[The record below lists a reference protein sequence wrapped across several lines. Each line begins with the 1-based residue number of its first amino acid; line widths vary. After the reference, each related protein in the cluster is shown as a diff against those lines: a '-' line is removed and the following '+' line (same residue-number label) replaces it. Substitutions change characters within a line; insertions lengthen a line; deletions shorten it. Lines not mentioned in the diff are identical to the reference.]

1 MLLKKLLKPK
11 YIYIYIFLFNLGLF
25 ILSTDNYK
33 YLLMR
38 VDQEI
43 MIMTA
48 AKMFYFDMNVF
59 EAAWNH
65 HTPPIFYLFRLIFH
79 FTNFINVYE
88 GLFVLYSALLITIN
102 ILLYKLIY
110 KLTDSYLVSFIF
122 STLFIFDLSHTTV
135 GEKLLFDNRTIG
147 IVFQILLLLYS
158 FKIIEN
164 FNKKDAIIWSLITA
178 ISVFFLESYFISL
191 LIIYI
196 FLIFKLGKKFFI
208 YSQITFLFSTA
219 VYSLILFSNKELH
232 ETIQL
237 NYVFH
242 LFGTIRK
249 RLPLEVF
256 LSNGLFKETDVNSM
270 FGLIFDYLNYHLFNG
285 YSAVTF
291 SSIFFTTSILF
302 LLLFTLSKKFQ
313 NIYETKNIL
322 FQIFYIFFLSEIVH
336 LFFTGPRF
344 INYFQI
350 LLLFVYLVPVLTIFY
365 LLKHF
370 KRQNLMMFLGFLFL
384 FFMISFND
392 LNEIKLYRFNNDQ
405 TVSNITSEQQELIDY
420 INKNS
425 LNSSENPE
433 LNYIWGLDNN
443 FEVYFRTNTLPS
455 SRMWWWFNMYYIE
468 SSIYT
473 FDSDK
478 FYSNNFEE
486 IFISDLELEKPR
498 FVIIQKDFITEPYFL
513 RNYIEKNYYLSG
525 DLDGFKIFE
534 INN

>member
-25 ILSTDNYK
+25 ILSTDNHK

-88 GLFVLYSALLITIN
+88 GFFVLYSALLITIN

-110 KLTDSYLVSFIF
+110 KLTDSNLVSLIF
-122 STLFIFDLSHTTV
+122 STLFIFDISITTV
-135 GEKLLFDNRTIG
+135 GESILFDNRTIG

-164 FNKKDAIIWSLITA
+164 LDKKDIVIWSLATSIC
-178 ISVFFLESYFISL
+178 VFFLESYAISL
-191 LIIYI
+191 LIVYV
-196 FLIFKLGKKFFI
+196 FLMYKLGKNFI
-208 YSQITFLFSTA
+208 IFSQITFFFSTV
-219 VYSLILFSNKELH
+219 VYGLILYLNDELY

-242 LFGTIRK
+242 LFGTITK
-249 RLPLEVF
+249 RLSLEVF
-256 LSNGLFKETDVNSM
+256 LNNGLFKTNAP
-270 FGLIFDYLNYHLFNG
+270 LNLSRLF
-285 YSAVTF
+285 F
-291 SSIFFTTSILF
+291 IMSIILLILF
-302 LLLFTLSKKFQ
+302 VFVQRFRNIYKSKKLLF
-313 NIYETKNIL
+313 EIL
-322 FQIFYIFFLSEIVH
+322 YIFYLAEIVH
-336 LFFTGPRF
+336 LIFSGPRF

-350 LLLFVYLVPVLTIFY
+350 VLLFTYLLPIVSLFY
-365 LLKHF
+365 LLRNF
-370 KRQNLMMFLGFLFL
+370 KKQEFIMFLSFIFL
-384 FFMISFND
+384 FFIFSFNS
-392 LNEIKLYRFNNDQ
+392 LNEIKLYKFNNDQ

-425 LNSSENPE
+425 LDSSENPE

-443 FEVYFRTNTLPS
+443 FEVYLRTNSLPS
-455 SRMWWWFNMYYIE
+455 SRMWWWFNMYFIE
-468 SSIYT
+468 SSMYN

-478 FYSNNFEE
+478 FYSSNFEK

-498 FVIIQKDFITEPYFL
+498 FVIIQKNFITEPYFL